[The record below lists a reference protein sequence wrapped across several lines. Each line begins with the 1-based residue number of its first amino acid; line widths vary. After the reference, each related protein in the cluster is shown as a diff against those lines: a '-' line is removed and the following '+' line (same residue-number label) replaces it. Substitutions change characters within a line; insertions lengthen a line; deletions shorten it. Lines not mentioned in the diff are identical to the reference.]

1 MDTSKIRAMKQ
12 PQIGELIHEVRREI
26 RLTQEEFAASLG
38 VTFNTVNRWEN
49 RRSRPSP
56 MALRAIELK
65 LLELGESGN
74 ELLEKYCNFKSD

>member
-56 MALRAIELK
+56 MAIKLIELK
-65 LLELGESGN
+65 LQEMGERG
-74 ELLEKYCNFKSD
+74 EKLLQKYCN